1 MRTKSAKQIPLPDI
15 NATSAADFAARQK
28 SSDSALMANRADQKN
43 PYGSIDWSRDP
54 VSGEWTQTETYNPEQ
69 QGLLDQR
76 VSTQGVLGNKGQ
88 QVAEGLDAGYAN
100 APAMPTVG
108 GYNEQAMNTIRAL
121 QAPELQRAEDARRA
135 TAIAKG
141 IPMEGSSAGTAIEQQ
156 LADARSRADMQAIL
170 AGINQGNTEFGQGIT
185 ARNTYTGEQD
195 RALKNVGGMMT
206 SAAPEDL
213 KFGSYAQ
220 QAPVTAPNTTENAM
234 AMWKMKQD
242 EANAKAAAS
251 KGGMMSGLGSVAGGI
266 GAGFYS
272 GWNPAAMQAGASI
285 GGSAGGL
292 FDRR

>member
-1 MRTKSAKQIPLPDI
+1 MKKKSAKRIPLPDI

-54 VSGEWTQTETYNPEQ
+54 VSGEWTQTEAYNPGQ
-69 QGLLDQR
+69 QALYDTELTNKGTMGKMAGGLLGEMDLYNR
-76 VSTQGVLGNKGQ
+76 
-88 QVAEGLDAGYAN
+88 N

-121 QAPELQRAEDARRA
+121 QAPDLERRANADRARR
-135 TAIAKG
+135 TAMGLGEA
-141 IPMEGSSAGTAIEQQ
+141 SGTAWNTGEQN
-156 LADARSRADMQAIL
+156 LNDAASRADLMAIQGGL
-170 AGINQGNTEFGQGIT
+170 AQGNTEFGQGIT
-185 ARNTYTGEQD
+185 ARNTYTGEQNQM
-195 RALKNVGGMMT
+195 LKNVGGMMT
-206 SAAPEDL
+206 DAAPEDL

-234 AMWKMKQD
+234 AMWKMQQD
-242 EANAKAAAS
+242 AANAKAAAS

-292 FDRR
+292 FDR

>member
-1 MRTKSAKQIPLPDI
+1 MRKKSTKQIPIPDI

-54 VSGEWTQTETYNPEQ
+54 VSGEWTQTEAYNPGQ
-69 QGLLDQR
+69 QALYDTELTNKGTMGKLAGGLLGEMDLYNR
-76 VSTQGVLGNKGQ
+76 
-88 QVAEGLDAGYAN
+88 N

-121 QAPELQRAEDARRA
+121 QAPDLARRRA
-135 TAIAKG
+135 SKEAQLAAMGVGT
-141 IPMEGSSAGTAIEQQ
+141 GSGTAWNTEQQ
-156 LADARSRADMQAIL
+156 NIGDAESRADMQAIL
-170 AGINQGNTEFGQGIT
+170 GGINQGNVEFGQGIT
-185 ARNTYTGEQD
+185 ARNTYTGEQNKMLQN
-195 RALKNVGGMMT
+195 AGGMMT
-206 SAAPEDL
+206 GAAPEDL

-234 AMWKMKQD
+234 AMWKMQQD
-242 EANAKAAAS
+242 AANAKAAAS

-272 GWNPAAMQAGASI
+272 GWNPAAMQAGATI

-292 FDRR
+292 FDR

>member
-1 MRTKSAKQIPLPDI
+1 MKKKSAKQVPLPDI

-28 SSDSALMANRADQKN
+28 SSDSALTANRADQKN

-100 APAMPTVG
+100 APGMPTAG
-108 GYNEQAMNTIRAL
+108 GANEQALAAIRAL
-121 QAPELQRAEDARRA
+121 QAPDLERRANADRARR
-135 TAIAKG
+135 TAMG
-141 IPMEGSSAGTAIEQQ
+141 LGEGSGTAWNTGEQNMN
-156 LADARSRADMQAIL
+156 DAASRADLQAIT
-170 AGINQGNTEFGQGIT
+170 NSFGVGRGMFADDIT

-206 SAAPEDL
+206 GAAPEDL

-234 AMWKMKQD
+234 AMWKMRQD
-242 EANAKAAAS
+242 AANAKAAAS
-251 KGGMMSGLGSVAGGI
+251 KGGMMGGI
-266 GAGFYS
+266 GTVGGGLAAGYFS

-285 GGSAGGL
+285 GGAAGGL
-292 FDRR
+292 LDK